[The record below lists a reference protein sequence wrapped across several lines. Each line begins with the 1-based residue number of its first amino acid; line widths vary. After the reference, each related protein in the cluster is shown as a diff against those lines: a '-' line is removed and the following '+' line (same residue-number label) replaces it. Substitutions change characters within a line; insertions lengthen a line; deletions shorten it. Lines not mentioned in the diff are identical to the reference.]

1 MNVKRKLQLLFVGVT
16 VFGLLFTSG
25 CATYATLPR
34 ERISEGD
41 KALNEARE
49 SNASLN
55 APVELKAAHDK
66 LAAAKTALGKK
77 NYDEAVRLADQA
89 LVDADYARVKGVTE
103 KEKKKAEEL
112 RQNAK
117 TLRQEIETLSKQ

>member
-1 MNVKRKLQLLFVGVT
+1 MTPSQE
-16 VFGLLFTSG
+16 
-25 CATYATLPR
+25 R
-34 ERISEGD
+34 ESRRGI

-55 APVELKAAHDK
+55 APVELKAAQDK

-77 NYDEAVRLADQA
+77 NYDEAIRLADQA
-89 LVDADYARVKGVTE
+89 LVDAVYARVKGVTE

-112 RQNAK
+112 RQNIK
-117 TLRQEIETLSKQ
+117 TLRQEIETLSKR